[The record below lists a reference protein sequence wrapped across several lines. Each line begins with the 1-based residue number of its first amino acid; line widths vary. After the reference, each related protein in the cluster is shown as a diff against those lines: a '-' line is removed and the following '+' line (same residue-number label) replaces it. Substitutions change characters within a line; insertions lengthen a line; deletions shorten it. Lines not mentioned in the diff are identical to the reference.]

1 MPPIWRWRNL
11 NSHVPFFHISLIRIN
26 NISNIQYIFQFIT
39 PPSVLETLY
48 KLFIF
53 EWYII
58 YDWSK
63 TTTLSLNLASV
74 FLFFADRKSEPLL
87 RPDAKDHSQADKK
100 DKLSAK
106 SKSSA
111 VDSFLQQSTAAIGE
125 GCRQQQRLP
134 HNKIIPLILF
144 LLVHWVLK
152 IV

>member
-1 MPPIWRWRNL
+1 MFFSKISTHFGMPPIWRWRNL

-26 NISNIQYIFQFIT
+26 NISNIQYIFQFLT

-74 FLFFADRKSEPLL
+74 FLF
-87 RPDAKDHSQADKK
+87 
-100 DKLSAK
+100 
-106 SKSSA
+106 
-111 VDSFLQQSTAAIGE
+111 VFLQTANPNLCWDRTPKITHKLTRRTNLAPSPSPPLWTAF
-125 GCRQQQRLP
+125 C
-134 HNKIIPLILF
+134 NKV
-144 LLVHWVLK
+144 LLQLVKVAGSNK
-152 IV
+152 V